1 MSRCRIAL
9 YNARLQ
15 FIVGDPDSIVTNLP
29 TDSYTIPSAGG
40 SQILFDLS
48 VINDT
53 IEVYNEGSILPRARL
68 DQLSYNPT
76 YNSNQ
81 SLVDFYTG
89 PDNPGL
95 QDDQMI
101 IVRLQYKITL

>member
-1 MSRCRIAL
+1 MGRCRIAL

-29 TDSYTIPSAGG
+29 DGSYTIPAAGG

-48 VINDT
+48 VVNDT
-53 IEVYNEGSILPRARL
+53 IEVFNEGSILPRARL
-68 DQLSYNPT
+68 DQLSYTPT
-76 YNSNQ
+76 YNSTQ

-89 PDNPGL
+89 ADDPGL

-101 IVRLQYKITL
+101 IVRLQYKISL